1 MASSAT
7 QSVSGYSAEI
17 SSSRVA
23 TVGTVATASNA
34 SALKLRIALIG
45 VDRSQG
51 NPVLPCWTA
60 TTTSSVR
67 TQACRPSG
75 SMPVL

>member
-7 QSVSGYSAEI
+7 QSVNGYWAEI
-17 SSSRVA
+17 SSPRVA
-23 TVGTVATASNA
+23 TVGTRATASNA
-34 SALKLRIALIG
+34 SALRLRITLIG

-51 NPVLPCWTA
+51 NPDLPCWTA
-60 TTTSSVR
+60 TTTSRVR

-75 SMPVL
+75 SIPVL